1 MFLWFHNKI
10 LCRQI
15 HFKKFFGVFFSRGP
29 WNMHEFV
36 LKGFL
41 VPHWESNGYL
51 RYIKELIQILVYP
64 CQFWWVN
71 LRYKRRAEI
80 FVYVSLIS
88 LYVKS
93 FLNCALLF
101 QWTMYIIFLWNKL
114 YFKYFSSDST
124 ERTKFN

>member
-1 MFLWFHNKI
+1 MFLWFQNKI

-15 HFKKFFGVFFSRGP
+15 YFKKFFGIFFTWTMKYAR
-29 WNMHEFV
+29 V

-41 VPHWESNGYL
+41 VPRWEFNGYL
-51 RYIKELIQILVYP
+51 RHIKELIQILVYP
-64 CQFWWVN
+64 CQFQWVN

-80 FVYVSLIS
+80 FVYVSLIF

-93 FLNCALLF
+93 FFNCALLF